1 MVLMLGQ
8 CSGQDCEYT
17 VCDGNKC
24 IDGGDRCCDG
34 WLGGTNE
41 DHQCEAGWT
50 RRNEDG
56 DGHRVGGCTTF
67 SSALGF
73 KPFTC
78 FSCSGFSGSSCGGLG
93 QPSIRMA
100 CSEGMAIIAGG
111 ITGTCESQECSVG
124 QTTCTTSAGSCTAG
138 AGGRPCSNG
147 GTTTGTTGN
156 CGCSCAKGYSGNNC
170 EARDDPVGS
179 DCLRGQEG
187 VCINVNTHDC
197 KGADTLA
204 GYCLGP
210 AHVKCCPTSDFA
222 LIQKC
227 GSTDVV
233 RAYRKVLC
241 REPDKG
247 GLDNW
252 TLQCETNPRVTKS
265 TLEDLFRDSVEHR
278 DCPHK
283 IGGQCVAS
291 CNDDCVGSNVRPAK
305 DCGNGRAASA
315 NDAKRGRRGRIAGG
329 ILGTLAVVML
339 SVGALLQ
346 KMNRSRRAN
355 TIPNLDLRQTHAAVH
370 NQLFAAEIMADSD
383 YTPAFETSV
392 APEGGHRRHDT
403 ILGVF
408 NSMYGVS
415 SELPAR
421 ITVSSGNNALY
432 AVPME
437 IAEDGQAAGG
447 GGGGGG
453 GRSSSISSATVS
465 VASGNNTIYAVPM
478 EMVGKANEEARR
490 QQTQSKQLRLDAEGY
505 VDDASVNQP
514 QDVEYAI
521 AVVDSTVEYA
531 PSTELPSSTVYMY
544 TEGEAAGLADDAEY
558 IDVVDT
564 FPYGTAAETD
574 ADGGGRGEGQTAV
587 STVYAIPMDGAAIGE
602 EEAPCTDTALAVAA
616 GVDVPAGSA
625 AEYAEPNALYKSADD
640 ERSLNESTL

>member
-1 MVLMLGQ
+1 MATITATTIYNPQNVDCVEKQDLCTTACQEAATRKYNIITQAAEEGRACTGPTDCAPGEDACPTTTTQPADEQNDVVTRATEQLQDVQRRLLAAKDAALQALGDASTTADDRTAFVAALSDIADATVKRNTIAELMTGIADDVESTAEDRAVLVLHVESIEQALAVAMNF
-8 CSGQDCEYT
+8 
-17 VCDGNKC
+17 VP
-24 IDGGDRCCDG
+24 
-34 WLGGTNE
+34 GTTMRE
-41 DHQCEAGWT
+41 QSSATDE
-50 RRNEDG
+50 RNE
-56 DGHRVGGCTTF
+56 
-67 SSALGF
+67 
-73 KPFTC
+73 P
-78 FSCSGFSGSSCGGLG
+78 
-93 QPSIRMA
+93 
-100 CSEGMAIIAGG
+100 
-111 ITGTCESQECSVG
+111 
-124 QTTCTTSAGSCTAG
+124 
-138 AGGRPCSNG
+138 N
-147 GTTTGTTGN
+147 
-156 CGCSCAKGYSGNNC
+156 
-170 EARDDPVGS
+170 
-179 DCLRGQEG
+179 
-187 VCINVNTHDC
+187 
-197 KGADTLA
+197 
-204 GYCLGP
+204 
-210 AHVKCCPTSDFA
+210 
-222 LIQKC
+222 
-227 GSTDVV
+227 
-233 RAYRKVLC
+233 
-241 REPDKG
+241 
-247 GLDNW
+247 
-252 TLQCETNPRVTKS
+252 
-265 TLEDLFRDSVEHR
+265 
-278 DCPHK
+278 
-283 IGGQCVAS
+283 AS
-291 CNDDCVGSNVRPAK
+291 
-305 DCGNGRAASA
+305 AASA

-346 KMNRSRRAN
+346 KMKRSRRAN

-392 APEGGHRRHDT
+392 ALEGGHRRHDT

-447 GGGGGG
+447 GGGGG
-453 GRSSSISSATVS
+453 RSSSISSATVS

-490 QQTQSKQLRLDAEGY
+490 QQKQSKQLRLDAEGY

-521 AVVDSTVEYA
+521 TVVDSTVEYA

-558 IDVVDT
+558 IDLVGT